1 MANILTI
8 FDFDETL
15 IVSET
20 EIIVQHADGTISY
33 MNSEEYSRYVP
44 KSGDKFDYSN
54 FNMYPKNAKKI
65 KHTFKE
71 LEAALSRGDHVMILT
86 ARANKVP
93 VKDFM
98 RDHGYDVEVVT
109 VGSGSP
115 QAKAKVVM
123 ERVLNEDYDMVQ
135 VFEDN
140 ATNIRAIKKVVTD
153 AGIRFKST
161 RVSAAHR
168 THLFER
174 LLGRRV

>member
-20 EIIVQHADGTISY
+20 EIIVQHSDGNITY

-44 KSGDKFDYSN
+44 KPGDKFDYSN
-54 FNMYPKNAKKI
+54 FNMYPKSPKKI
-65 KHTFKE
+65 KHTFAE

-93 VKDFM
+93 VQDFM
-98 RDHGYDVEVVT
+98 CDHGYSVEVVT

-123 ERVLNEDYDMVQ
+123 ERVLSTDYDMVQ

-153 AGIRFKST
+153 VGIKFRST
-161 RVSAAHR
+161 RISASHR
-168 THLFER
+168 EQLFER
-174 LLGRRV
+174 RNRRR